1 MSAPVVAL
9 VDDLM
14 DRSRLDALGKIHWAT
29 DAEAAAA
36 LATDTGTDTVLVDIA
51 RYGSQIRALRDL
63 APALFIVAFGSHV
76 DATALADAR
85 SAGADRVLPRS
96 RFFADPAAALA
107 PDGGSARA

>member
-1 MSAPVVAL
+1 MNALVVAL
-9 VDDLM
+9 VGDLM
-14 DRSRLDALGKIHWAT
+14 DRSRLDALGEIAWASS
-29 DAEAAAA
+29 AETAAN
-36 LATDTGTDTVLVDIA
+36 LATDTGADTVVVDIA

-96 RFFADPAAALA
+96 RFFADPVAALA